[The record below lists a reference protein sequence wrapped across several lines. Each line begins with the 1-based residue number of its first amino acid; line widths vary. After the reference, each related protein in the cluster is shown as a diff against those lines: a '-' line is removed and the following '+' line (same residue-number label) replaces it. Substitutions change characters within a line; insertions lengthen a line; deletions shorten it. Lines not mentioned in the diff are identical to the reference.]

1 MDDLKNSKDDLI
13 SSKNEITEDR
23 DAPRQRVDQ
32 LESQLQNLQ
41 SRYPALE
48 ECCHLALSACDD
60 TTRELENI
68 AGKIPS
74 L

>member
-1 MDDLKNSKDDLI
+1 MDDLKKIKADLI
-13 SSKNEITEDR
+13 SSNNKITKDR

-48 ECCHLALSACDD
+48 ECCHLA
-60 TTRELENI
+60 
-68 AGKIPS
+68 
-74 L
+74 